1 MDSRERVLAAAERR
15 RPDRPPIDLTCTP
28 EAMAALQAHLGL
40 SSGNAVLDR
49 LDVDMRRVG
58 LPFIGP
64 AERSAIPLGSEG
76 VDFWGCRIRKVVTEF
91 NTYYE
96 WDGHPLAHCKT
107 VADVDAHDWPS
118 LDWWD
123 YPLCRG

>member
-1 MDSRERVLAAAERR
+1 MNSRERVLAAAERR
-15 RPDRPPIDLTCTP
+15 RPDRPPLDLTCTP

-76 VDFWGCRIRKVVTEF
+76 VDFGAAASARSRRSSTPTTSGTGIRWRTAKR
-91 NTYYE
+91 
-96 WDGHPLAHCKT
+96 
-107 VADVDAHDWPS
+107 WPM
-118 LDWWD
+118 
-123 YPLCRG
+123 

>member
-1 MDSRERVLAAAERR
+1 MNSRERVLAAAERR

-28 EAMAALQAHLGL
+28 EAMAALRIHLGVDTD
-40 SSGNAVLDR
+40 NAVLDR
-49 LDVDMRRVG
+49 LDVDMRRIG

-76 VDFWGCRIRKVVTEF
+76 VDFWGCRIRKVETEF

-96 WDGHPLAHCKT
+96 WAGYRLQTAGRWQMSRPTTGQAWT
-107 VADVDAHDWPS
+107 GGTTPR
-118 LDWWD
+118 
-123 YPLCRG
+123 CRA